1 MWRWMHWLRPLPLP
15 DKGKSDMPHNP
26 KLLILFGLSFAT
38 LVVAYFVP
46 AIPQD
51 PAFHDFADKRSWM
64 GISNFGDV
72 VSNLGFLIV
81 GLLGLYRVLG
91 PDRHAL
97 FDRPGDV
104 IPYVAIFTAV
114 TLVTV
119 GSGYYHLAPGN
130 AALMWDRLPITLAF
144 MGLFAA
150 VVADRI
156 DRRAGMVLLPVLLIS
171 GVGSV
176 VYWHVTELAG
186 QGDLRAYGI
195 SQFFPMVAVP
205 LIVYLFRPGRYSDGR
220 SIAWIFTAYVF
231 AKLFEVTDHQIFEL
245 TGSLVSGHSLK
256 HVTAAVASY
265 LLLRMVLSGARRPA
279 AAVQA
284 AT

>member
-1 MWRWMHWLRPLPLP
+1 MSRHA
-15 DKGKSDMPHNP
+15 

-51 PAFHDFADKRSWM
+51 PAFHDFADKRPWL
-64 GISNFGDV
+64 GIPNFGDV
-72 VSNLGFLIV
+72 VSNLGFLVV
-81 GLLGLYRVLG
+81 GLLGLYQILG
-91 PDRHAL
+91 PDRAAL

-104 IPYVAIFTAV
+104 VPYVAIFIAV

-119 GSGYYHLAPGN
+119 GSGYYHLAPDN

-156 DRRAGMVLLPVLLIS
+156 DRRAGMVLLPVLLIA
-171 GVGSV
+171 GVASV
-176 VYWHVTELAG
+176 LYWHYTELAG

-195 SQFFPMVAVP
+195 SQFFPMVAIP
-205 LIVYLFRPGRYSDGR
+205 LIVFLFQPGRYSDGK

-231 AKLFEVTDHQIFEL
+231 AKIFELTDHQIFDL
-245 TGSLVSGHSLK
+245 LGGLVSGHSLK
-256 HVTAAVASY
+256 HLAAAVASY
-265 LLLRMVLSGARRPA
+265 LLLRMVLGGARTAPA
-279 AAVQA
+279 I
-284 AT
+284 T